1 MLQSIEQTLGIAVID
16 IMSLVAGV
24 VAFLVMLAIYQTAL
38 VKDPM
43 KGRVKS
49 LQDRRDALKA
59 GLMTT
64 SKRRS
69 PVKKVDGVGAMR
81 ALADKFQLLQKEQ
94 TRKVSAQLMQAGF
107 RSNDAL
113 VIFQVARL
121 AMPILMGLLGVVMFY
136 GLGVMPSYEGM
147 YGVFCIGMVLIG
159 FKLPDLYI
167 ANSKSKRTEAIRKSL
182 PDALDLLVVC
192 AEAGLTLDS
201 ALNRVAKETGRAA
214 PELADEF
221 SLTSIELGFLP
232 ERRQALVNLSERVD
246 LPALR
251 GVVTT
256 LIQSERYGTP
266 LATSLRVLSS
276 EFRNE
281 RLMAAEEKAARLPA
295 TLTVPLILFILP
307 SLFVVLLGPAACKVA
322 DDFIGKSQ

>member
-1 MLQSIEQTLGIAVID
+1 MQGIEDTLGIAVVDLLAIA
-16 IMSLVAGV
+16 AGV
-24 VAFLVMLAIYQTAL
+24 VAFLVMYAIYQAAL

-49 LQDRRDALKA
+49 LQSRRDALKA

-81 ALADKFQLLQKEQ
+81 KLADKLQLLQKEQ
-94 TRKVSAQLMQAGF
+94 TAKISMQLTQAGI
-107 RSNDAL
+107 RSSDAL

-121 AMPILMGLLGVVMFY
+121 TMPLIMGLVAVALFY
-136 GLGVMPSYEGM
+136 GMGIMPNQANM
-147 YGVFCIGMVLIG
+147 YPVFSMAAVLLG
-159 FKLPDLYI
+159 FKLPDIYV
-167 ANSKSKRTEAIRKSL
+167 ANLKAKRTDAIRKSL

-201 ALNRVAKETGRAA
+201 ALNRVAKELGRAS
-214 PELADEF
+214 PELSDEF
-221 SLTSIELGFLP
+221 SLTAIELGFLP
-232 ERRQALVNLSERVD
+232 ERRQALLNLSERVD

-256 LIQSERYGTP
+256 LVQSERYGTP
-266 LATSLRVLSS
+266 LATSLRVLSA

-281 RLMAAEEKAARLPA
+281 RLMKAEEKAARLPA

-307 SLFVVLLGPAACKVA
+307 TLFVVLLGPAACKVA
-322 DDFIGKSQ
+322 DNFIGKT

>member
-1 MLQSIEQTLGIAVID
+1 MQAIEDILGISIVDLLSFAAG
-16 IMSLVAGV
+16 LVAL
-24 VAFLVMLAIYQTAL
+24 LVMAAVYQAAL
-38 VKDPM
+38 VRDPM

-49 LQDRRDALKA
+49 LQGRRDALKA

-94 TRKVSAQLMQAGF
+94 TAKVSQKLTQAGL
-107 RSNDAL
+107 RSSDA
-113 VIFQVARL
+113 VVVYQVARL
-121 AMPILMGLLGVVMFY
+121 TLPLLLGILAVIMFY
-136 GLGVMPSYEGM
+136 GLAFMPDHAKMHPIYSAIA
-147 YGVFCIGMVLIG
+147 VFLGL
-159 FKLPDLYI
+159 KLPDIYI
-167 ANSKSKRTEAIRKSL
+167 ANIKQKRTEALRKGL

-192 AEAGLTLDS
+192 AEAGLTLDA
-201 ALNRVAKETGRAA
+201 ALNRVAKELGRAC

-221 SLTSIELGFLP
+221 SLTAIELGFLP
-232 ERRQALVNLSERVD
+232 ERRQALINLSERVD

-266 LATSLRVLSS
+266 LASSLRVLSA

-281 RLMAAEEKAARLPA
+281 RLMKAEEKAARLPA

-307 SLFVVLLGPAACKVA
+307 SLFVVLIGPAACKVA
-322 DDFIGKSQ
+322 DDFIGKG

>member
-1 MLQSIEQTLGIAVID
+1 MQAIEDMLGIAVVD
-16 IMSLVAGV
+16 LLSFAAGLVAL
-24 VAFLVMLAIYQTAL
+24 LVMFAVYQAAL
-38 VKDPM
+38 VRDPM

-49 LQDRRDALKA
+49 LQGRRDALKA

-69 PVKKVDGVGAMR
+69 PVKKVDSVGALR

-94 TRKVSAQLMQAGF
+94 TAKVSQKLTQAGL
-107 RSNDAL
+107 RSSDAV
-113 VIFQVARL
+113 VIYQVARL
-121 AMPILMGLLGVVMFY
+121 TLPLIMGLVAVMLFY
-136 GLGVMPSYEGM
+136 GLGFMPGHEKMHSVYSAAA
-147 YGVFCIGMVLIG
+147 VFLGL
-159 FKLPDLYI
+159 KLPDIYI
-167 ANSKSKRTEAIRKSL
+167 ANIKQKRTDALRKGL

-192 AEAGLTLDS
+192 AEAGLTLDA
-201 ALNRVAKETGRAA
+201 ALNRVAKELGRAC

-221 SLTSIELGFLP
+221 TLTSIELGFLP
-232 ERRQALVNLSERVD
+232 ERRQALINLSERVD

-266 LATSLRVLSS
+266 LASSLRVLSN

-281 RLMAAEEKAARLPA
+281 RLMKAEEKAARLPA

-307 SLFVVLLGPAACKVA
+307 ALFVVLIGPAACKVA
-322 DDFIGKSQ
+322 DDFIGKG

>member
-1 MLQSIEQTLGIAVID
+1 MQAIEDILGISIVDLLSFAAG
-16 IMSLVAGV
+16 LVAL
-24 VAFLVMLAIYQTAL
+24 LVMAAVYQAAL
-38 VKDPM
+38 VRDPM

-49 LQDRRDALKA
+49 LQGRRDALKA

-94 TRKVSAQLMQAGF
+94 TAKVSQKLTQAGL
-107 RSNDAL
+107 RSSDAV
-113 VIFQVARL
+113 VIYQVARL
-121 AMPILMGLLGVVMFY
+121 TLPLLLGILAVIMFY
-136 GLGVMPSYEGM
+136 GLGFMPDHAKMHPIYSAVA
-147 YGVFCIGMVLIG
+147 VFLGL
-159 FKLPDLYI
+159 KLPDIYI
-167 ANSKSKRTEAIRKSL
+167 ANIKQKRTEALRKGL

-192 AEAGLTLDS
+192 AEAGLTLDA
-201 ALNRVAKETGRAA
+201 ALNRVAKELGRAC

-221 SLTSIELGFLP
+221 SLTAIELGFLP
-232 ERRQALVNLSERVD
+232 ERRQALINLSERVD

-266 LATSLRVLSS
+266 LASSLRVLSA

-281 RLMAAEEKAARLPA
+281 RLMKAEEKAARLPA

-307 SLFVVLLGPAACKVA
+307 SLFVVLIGPAACKVA
-322 DDFIGKSQ
+322 DDFIGKG

>member
-1 MLQSIEQTLGIAVID
+1 MNEIENIIGIPIVDLISFAAGAVA
-16 IMSLVAGV
+16 L
-24 VAFLVMLAIYQTAL
+24 LVMVAVYQTAL
-38 VKDPM
+38 VRDPM

-49 LQDRRDALKA
+49 LQDRRDSLKA

-69 PVKKVDGVGAMR
+69 PVRKVDGVGGMR
-81 ALADKFQLLQKEQ
+81 ALADKLQLLQKEQ
-94 TRKVSAQLMQAGF
+94 TAKVSASLLQAGF
-107 RSNDAL
+107 RSSDAV
-113 VIFQVARL
+113 VIYQVARL
-121 AMPILMGLLGVVMFY
+121 TLPLLVGLVAVILFY
-136 GLGVMPSYEGM
+136 GLGFMPKHEQM
-147 YGVFCIGMVLIG
+147 YPVYSVVAVFLGL
-159 FKLPDLYI
+159 KLPDIYVSNI
-167 ANSKSKRTEAIRKSL
+167 KQKRTEAIRKSL

-201 ALNRVAKETGRAA
+201 ALGRVAKELGRAS
-214 PELADEF
+214 PELSDEF
-221 SLTSIELGFLP
+221 SLAAIELGFLP
-232 ERRQALVNLSERVD
+232 ERRQALINLSDRVD

-266 LATSLRVLSS
+266 LASSLRVLSA

-281 RLMAAEEKAARLPA
+281 RLMKAEEKAARLPA

-307 SLFVVLLGPAACKVA
+307 TLFVVLIGPAACKVA
-322 DDFIGKSQ
+322 DDFIGKN

>member
-1 MLQSIEQTLGIAVID
+1 MEAMGDIFGFAVID
-16 IMSLVAGV
+16 LLAIGAGL
-24 VAFLVMLAIYQTAL
+24 VAFLVMWAIYQTAL
-38 VKDPM
+38 VQDPM

-49 LQDRRDALKA
+49 LQGRRDALKA

-69 PVKKVDGVGAMR
+69 PVKKADGVGALR
-81 ALADKFQLLQKEQ
+81 ALAEKFQLLQREQ
-94 TRKVSAQLMQAGF
+94 TQKISIQLAQAGL

-113 VIFQVARL
+113 VVFQVARL
-121 AMPILMGLLGVVMFY
+121 TMPLLMGLVAVALFY
-136 GLGVMPSYEGM
+136 GLGFMPAQEKFYALFS
-147 YGVFCIGMVLIG
+147 IGFVLLG
-159 FKLPDLYI
+159 FKLPDIYI
-167 ANSKSKRTEAIRKSL
+167 TNTKQKRTDLIRKSL

-201 ALNRVAKETGRAA
+201 ALSRVAKELGRAS
-214 PELADEF
+214 PELSEEF
-221 SLTSIELGFLP
+221 SLTAIELGFLP
-232 ERRQALVNLSERVD
+232 ERRQALLNLSERVD

-266 LATSLRVLSS
+266 LATSLRVLSA

-281 RLMAAEEKAARLPA
+281 RMMKAEEKAARLPA
-295 TLTVPLILFILP
+295 TLTIPLILFILP
-307 SLFVVLLGPAACKVA
+307 VLFVVLLGPAACKVA
-322 DDFIGKSQ
+322 DDFVNRP

>member
-1 MLQSIEQTLGIAVID
+1 MNEIENIIGIPVID
-16 IMSLVAGV
+16 LISFAAGAVAL
-24 VAFLVMLAIYQTAL
+24 LVMVAVYQAAL
-38 VKDPM
+38 VRDPM

-49 LQDRRDALKA
+49 LQDRRDSLKA

-69 PVKKVDGVGAMR
+69 PVRKVDGVGGMR
-81 ALADKFQLLQKEQ
+81 ALADKLQLLQKEQ
-94 TRKVSAQLMQAGF
+94 TAKVSARLLQAGY
-107 RSNDAL
+107 RSSDA
-113 VIFQVARL
+113 VVVYQVARL
-121 AMPILMGLLGVVMFY
+121 TLPLLLGLVAVILFY
-136 GLGVMPSYEGM
+136 GLGFMPDHEQM
-147 YGVFCIGMVLIG
+147 YPIYSVVAVFLGL
-159 FKLPDLYI
+159 KLPDIYVT
-167 ANSKSKRTEAIRKSL
+167 NVKQKRTELIRKSL

-201 ALNRVAKETGRAA
+201 ALGRVAKELGRAS

-221 SLTSIELGFLP
+221 SLAAIELGFLP
-232 ERRQALVNLSERVD
+232 ERRQALINLSDRVD

-266 LATSLRVLSS
+266 LASSLRVLSA

-281 RLMAAEEKAARLPA
+281 RLMKAEEKAARLPA

-307 SLFVVLLGPAACKVA
+307 TLFVVLIGPAACKVA
-322 DDFIGKSQ
+322 DDFIGK

>member
-1 MLQSIEQTLGIAVID
+1 MQAIENILGIAVVDLLSI
-16 IMSLVAGV
+16 VAGL
-24 VAFLVMLAIYQTAL
+24 VAFLVMFAIYQTAL
-38 VKDPM
+38 VRDPM

-64 SKRRS
+64 SKRKS

-81 ALADKFQLLQKEQ
+81 ALADKLQLLQKEQ
-94 TRKVSAQLMQAGF
+94 TRKVSIQLAQAGY
-107 RSNDAL
+107 RSGDAI
-113 VIFQVARL
+113 VVFQVARL
-121 AMPILMGLLGVVMFY
+121 SMPLIMGLVGVIMFY
-136 GLGVMPSYEGM
+136 GLGFLPGHAGM
-147 YGVFCIGMVLIG
+147 YPVYSIASVLLG
-159 FKLPDLYI
+159 FKLPDIYVSN
-167 ANSKSKRTEAIRKSL
+167 AKSKRTDAIRKSL

-201 ALNRVAKETGRAA
+201 ALNRVAKELGRAA
-214 PELADEF
+214 PELSDEF
-221 SLTSIELGFLP
+221 TLTSIELGFLP
-232 ERRQALVNLSERVD
+232 ERRQALLNLSERVD

-256 LIQSERYGTP
+256 LVQSERYGTP
-266 LATSLRVLSS
+266 LATSLRVLSA

-281 RLMAAEEKAARLPA
+281 RLMQAEEKAARLPA

-307 SLFVVLLGPAACKVA
+307 TLFVVLLGPAACKVV
-322 DDFIGKSQ
+322 DDFISK

>member
-1 MLQSIEQTLGIAVID
+1 MNEIENIIGIPIIDLISFAAGAVA
-16 IMSLVAGV
+16 L
-24 VAFLVMLAIYQTAL
+24 LVMVAVYQTAL
-38 VKDPM
+38 VRDPM

-49 LQDRRDALKA
+49 LQDRRDSLKA

-69 PVKKVDGVGAMR
+69 PVRKVDGVSGMR
-81 ALADKFQLLQKEQ
+81 ALADKLQLLQKEQ
-94 TRKVSAQLMQAGF
+94 TAKVSASLLQAGY
-107 RSNDAL
+107 RSSDAV
-113 VIFQVARL
+113 VIYQVARL
-121 AMPILMGLLGVVMFY
+121 TLPLLVGLIAVILFY
-136 GLGVMPSYEGM
+136 GFRYMPTHEQMYPVYSVVAVFLG
-147 YGVFCIGMVLIG
+147 L
-159 FKLPDLYI
+159 KLPDIYI
-167 ANSKSKRTEAIRKSL
+167 TNVKQKRTDLIRKSL

-201 ALNRVAKETGRAA
+201 ALGRVAKELGRAS

-221 SLTSIELGFLP
+221 SLAAIELGFLP
-232 ERRQALVNLSERVD
+232 ERRQALINLSDRVD

-266 LATSLRVLSS
+266 LASSLRVLSA

-281 RLMAAEEKAARLPA
+281 RLMKAEEKAARLPA

-307 SLFVVLLGPAACKVA
+307 TLFVVLIGPAACKVA
-322 DDFIGKSQ
+322 DDFIGK

>member
-1 MLQSIEQTLGIAVID
+1 MNEIENIIGIPIIDLISFAAGAVA
-16 IMSLVAGV
+16 L
-24 VAFLVMLAIYQTAL
+24 LVMVAVYQTAL
-38 VKDPM
+38 VRDPM

-49 LQDRRDALKA
+49 LQDRRDSLKA

-69 PVKKVDGVGAMR
+69 PVRKVDGVNGMR
-81 ALADKFQLLQKEQ
+81 ALADKLQLLQKEQ
-94 TRKVSAQLMQAGF
+94 TAKVSASLLQAGY
-107 RSNDAL
+107 RSSDAV
-113 VIFQVARL
+113 VIYQVARL
-121 AMPILMGLLGVVMFY
+121 TLPLLVGLIAVILFY
-136 GLGVMPSYEGM
+136 GFRYMPTHEQMYPVYSVVAVFLG
-147 YGVFCIGMVLIG
+147 L
-159 FKLPDLYI
+159 KLPDIYI
-167 ANSKSKRTEAIRKSL
+167 TNVKQKRTDLIRKSL

-201 ALNRVAKETGRAA
+201 ALGRVAKELGRAS

-221 SLTSIELGFLP
+221 SLAAIELGFLP
-232 ERRQALVNLSERVD
+232 ERRQALINLSDRVD

-266 LATSLRVLSS
+266 LASSLRVLSA

-281 RLMAAEEKAARLPA
+281 RLMKAEEKAARLPA

-307 SLFVVLLGPAACKVA
+307 TLFVVLIGPAACKVA
-322 DDFIGKSQ
+322 DDFIGK